1 MSLKTA
7 ASAENAVVNNI
18 MTPIEKKVLIT
29 KWEVMLAVLVLVS
42 PNPPAVRFNRR
53 RKLETSRSVFFFLNE
68 KRLAIQE
75 VIYVHPHL
83 PRLPFHFMLD
93 KE

>member
-42 PNPPAVRFNRR
+42 PNPQLLDSIEEENLRPAG
-53 RKLETSRSVFFFLNE
+53 LFF
-68 KRLAIQE
+68 
-75 VIYVHPHL
+75 
-83 PRLPFHFMLD
+83 PF
-93 KE
+93 